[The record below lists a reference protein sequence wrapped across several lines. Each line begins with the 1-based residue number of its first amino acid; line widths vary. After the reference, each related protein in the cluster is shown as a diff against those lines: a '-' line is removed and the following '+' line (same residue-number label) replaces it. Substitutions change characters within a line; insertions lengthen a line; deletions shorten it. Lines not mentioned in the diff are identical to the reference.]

1 MVDRQISPHVSRR
14 ELLYVLGLVGMAPAA
29 SALLSAC
36 APTGP
41 QTGAGTQPQAQTPT
55 TPRVGGEVRIDVT
68 GDPSSLDPLRFN
80 ATDNQR
86 IYRLITNQLLTY
98 KDDRSFDTDLA
109 ASLPTVSADGLTY
122 TIRLKTGIKWHDG
135 QPFDSADVKFSY
147 EAVLNPQNA
156 SVWRSGWLFV
166 DSVEAPDPTT
176 VVVRLRS
183 PFTPA
188 PHLFALTPIISSKI
202 QPYQQNQTYATS
214 LIGTGPFKFVEWQRG
229 TQVVLERNP
238 EYFVQGRPYINRVI
252 FRTVPDNAARVT
264 NIANNTSQIVP
275 FPPLNQ
281 LDLLRGRGVNVAVLQ
296 DSTVRVFMY
305 PSFAAGRPTNDP
317 NLRLALLWAIDRQAI
332 VEQVYAGAAVPA
344 STYLSSGTQYFDER
358 LGMTFGSRPDLA
370 KARDLLQRAN
380 YPAGREL
387 LLVYINQP
395 DLADIATILQANFRA
410 LGLNTRLSPIDLA
423 AVLATLQ
430 SGDYDLLLLSA
441 SAQVSSGY
449 SPHYVYLG
457 YLSGGVS
464 NFNQYSDPQ
473 MDDLLRRAVAA
484 PPDQAAAAWRA
495 VQERDLV
502 NPGQL
507 QVVTARY
514 VEAYGKSLQNY
525 QPSALAYQK
534 GLVNAWIG

>member
-1 MVDRQISPHVSRR
+1 
-14 ELLYVLGLVGMAPAA
+14 
-29 SALLSAC
+29 
-36 APTGP
+36 
-41 QTGAGTQPQAQTPT
+41 
-55 TPRVGGEVRIDVT
+55 
-68 GDPSSLDPLRFN
+68 
-80 ATDNQR
+80 
-86 IYRLITNQLLTY
+86 
-98 KDDRSFDTDLA
+98 
-109 ASLPTVSADGLTY
+109 
-122 TIRLKTGIKWHDG
+122 
-135 QPFDSADVKFSY
+135 
-147 EAVLNPQNA
+147 
-156 SVWRSGWLFV
+156 
-166 DSVEAPDPTT
+166 
-176 VVVRLRS
+176 
-183 PFTPA
+183 
-188 PHLFALTPIISSKI
+188 
-202 QPYQQNQTYATS
+202 
-214 LIGTGPFKFVEWQRG
+214 
-229 TQVVLERNP
+229 
-238 EYFVQGRPYINRVI
+238 VI

>member
-122 TIRLKTGIKWHDG
+122 TFKLKTGVKWHDG

-214 LIGTGPFKFVEWQRG
+214 LIGTGPYKFVEWQRG

-264 NIANNTSQIVP
+264 NIANNTSQIMP

-281 LDLLRGRGVNVAVLQ
+281 LDLLRSRGVNVGVLQ

-305 PSFAAGRPTNDP
+305 PSFASGRPTNDP

-332 VEQVYAGAAVPA
+332 IEQVFAGTAVPA
-344 STYLSSGTQYFDER
+344 STYLSSGSQYFDER
-358 LGMTFGSRPDLA
+358 LGMTFGSRPDLTR
-370 KARDLLQRAN
+370 ARDYLQRAN

-387 LLVYINQP
+387 LLIYINQP

-430 SGDYDLLLLSA
+430 SGEYDLLLLSA

-457 YLSGGVS
+457 YLTGGVS

-495 VQERDLV
+495 VQERDLQ

-514 VEAYGKSLQNY
+514 VEAYGRSLQNY